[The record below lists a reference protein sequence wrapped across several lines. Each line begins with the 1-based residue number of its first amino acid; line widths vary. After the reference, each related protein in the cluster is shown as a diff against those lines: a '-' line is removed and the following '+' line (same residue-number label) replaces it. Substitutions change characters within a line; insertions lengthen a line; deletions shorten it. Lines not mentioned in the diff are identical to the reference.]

1 MLTPVAEL
9 RNVIVFSIG
18 AGARGVAARYA
29 LELRW
34 VREVV
39 SLGFITNV
47 PTAPAAVSGVCN
59 LHGTILPVL
68 DLSALLG
75 EPPGP
80 PARQGDG
87 ALVIEMRGGGARVE
101 AGAGGGA
108 GDSARASRESI
119 ELEGLLVALRID
131 QVDHVASL
139 HESGGSVV
147 DASGRPLTLL
157 DPAKLLKRATE
168 LVTAAGAPAPH
179 E

>member
-1 MLTPVAEL
+1 MGASGRLVTVAEL
-9 RNVIVFSIG
+9 RNVIVFSIARSA
-18 AGARGVAARYA
+18 AGAARYA

-68 DLSALLG
+68 DISGLLG
-75 EPPGP
+75 EECGP

-87 ALVIEMRGGGARVE
+87 ALVV
-101 AGAGGGA
+101 
-108 GDSARASRESI
+108 
-119 ELEGLLVALRID
+119 ELEGLVVALRID

-139 HESGGSVV
+139 HETDGAVV
-147 DASGRPLTLL
+147 DGAGRSLTLL
-157 DPAKLLKRATE
+157 DPAKLLRRATE
-168 LVTAAGAPAPH
+168 LVVAAGAGEAPPA
-179 E
+179 

>member
-1 MLTPVAEL
+1 M
-9 RNVIVFSIG
+9 IVFSIG
-18 AGARGVAARYA
+18 ARGAGVARYA

-47 PTAPAAVSGVCN
+47 PTAPGAVSGVCN

-68 DLSALLG
+68 DVSVLLG
-75 EPPGP
+75 EPAGP

-87 ALVIEMRGGGARVE
+87 ALVVE
-101 AGAGGGA
+101 V
-108 GDSARASRESI
+108 
-119 ELEGLLVALRID
+119 EGLICALRIE

-139 HESGGSVV
+139 HETGGAVV

-157 DPAKLLKRATE
+157 DPAKLIRRATE
-168 LVTAAGAPAPH
+168 LVTEAGALEPA
-179 E
+179 ESS